1 MLAANISIKFLI
13 WKIYSATS
21 TQRIL
26 TELTLHNFVEDIPGL
41 SNYVVDQFQYEVK
54 LPAVVISV
62 ITLEKLH
69 TWLSE
74 GRNLTVRITS
84 TGNNGKYS

>member
-1 MLAANISIKFLI
+1 MENLQRDN
-13 WKIYSATS
+13 
-21 TQRIL
+21 TQCIL
-26 TELTLHNFVEDIPGL
+26 TELTLHNFAEDIPGL

-84 TGNNGKYS
+84 TGNNGKQIKFVINLFFQT